1 MSQVQTK
8 WIANN
13 AVTLGKIQQLPTNTL
28 IGNNT
33 GSTGNALGLTVA
45 QVQSMLSIPTSGSPL
60 PVNSGG
66 TGLSSLTSGSV
77 IIGAGTSSPTF
88 VAPGTSGNVLTSSG
102 GVWAS
107 VAPAASG
114 TVTSVSVV
122 SANGFAGTVATATTT
137 PAITI
142 STSINSPVLAGNG
155 TAISAAST
163 TGTGS
168 TVALSAS
175 PTFTGTVATA
185 GLTSS
190 APSFSGALNMNTNQI
205 NNLAMAGSPAGTDAT
220 NVSYVQTQ

>member
-66 TGLSSLTSGSV
+66 TGLPSLTSGSV

-102 GVWAS
+102 VVW
-107 VAPAASG
+107 
-114 TVTSVSVV
+114 
-122 SANGFAGTVATATTT
+122 ANGFAGTVATATTT